1 MRIAVFYH
9 CVFEIEGKL
18 LPSALEIVADQMA
31 SCKLSGLLNAAD
43 EFHVGMN
50 AGDEGAIF
58 SALFPD
64 NAQIVYHGLQC
75 RNECRTIRLIEEWL
89 PGHKDWYVLYF
100 HAKGCTHPAGDP
112 MRLAWKECM
121 MRHVVKNWRQC
132 VSDLGEGHEAVGA
145 HWMKP
150 PATPPG
156 QFIFAGSFWWCKA
169 SFLAT
174 LPSIMERARIKQSG
188 IDSIES
194 RYEAEVILGN
204 GHRPPIVKDYCPN
217 WCPGRA
223 HVA

>member
-1 MRIAVFYH
+1 MKLALFYH
-9 CVFEIEGKL
+9 CVFEIDGKW
-18 LPSALEIVADQMA
+18 LPSAVSIVMEQMM
-31 SCKLSGLLNAAD
+31 SCESSGLLGAAT

-50 AGDEGAIF
+50 AGDEGTVF
-58 SALFPD
+58 SSLFP
-64 NAQIVYHGLQC
+64 NKARISYHGVQC

-89 PGHKDWYVLYF
+89 PGHEDWYVLYF

-112 MRLAWKECM
+112 MRLAWRLCM
-121 MRHVVKNWRQC
+121 EKTVIRNWRQC
-132 VSDLGEGHEAVGA
+132 VSDLDHGYEAVGT

-156 QFIFAGSFWWCKA
+156 QFIFAGSMWWCKA

-174 LPSIMERARIKQSG
+174 LPSIMKRERIKQSG

-204 GHRPPIVKDYCPN
+204 GPRPPVEKDYCPN
-217 WCPGRA
+217 WSPGRP
-223 HVA
+223 HV